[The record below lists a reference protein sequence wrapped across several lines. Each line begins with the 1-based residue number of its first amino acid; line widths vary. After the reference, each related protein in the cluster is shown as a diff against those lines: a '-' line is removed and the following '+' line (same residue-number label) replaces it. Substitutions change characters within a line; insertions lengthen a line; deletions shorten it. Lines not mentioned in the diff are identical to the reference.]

1 MNDEE
6 IQKALQDDIVFFGLS
21 TCMWCKKTVRFL
33 DEKNISYSKIFVDLL
48 SLPQKKLM
56 REEVMKYNKRLSYPT
71 IKVKD
76 KVVIGYDKEKLEEA
90 LESAGAT

>member
-6 IQKALQDDIVFFGLS
+6 IQKALTDDIILFGLS
-21 TCMWCKKTVRFL
+21 TCMWCKKTIRFL
-33 DEKNISYSKIFVDLL
+33 GEKNVSYSKIFVDLL
-48 SLPQKKLM
+48 SLPQKNRV
-56 REEVMKYNKRLSYPT
+56 REEVKKYNKRLSYPT
-71 IKVKD
+71 VKVKE